1 MLDLKNVNFGTQFET
16 IKIDGIYEKIKNN
29 KVIFI
34 DGIRFNNIAYQS
46 GFYNVVLKNQA
57 YEIVVAV
64 RRNIENKKVIKT
76 TIVIQPSDI
85 IKIIE
90 K

>member
-1 MLDLKNVNFGTQFET
+1 MIDLKNVNFGTQFET

-29 KVIFI
+29 KVIFVE
-34 DGIRFNNIAYQS
+34 GIRFNNITYQS
-46 GFYNVVLKNQA
+46 GFYNVVLKNQT
-57 YEIVVAV
+57 YEIVVAT
-64 RRNIENKKVIKT
+64 RYDIKNKKAIKT

>member
-1 MLDLKNVNFGTQFET
+1 MLDLKNFNFGTQFEA

-29 KVIFI
+29 KVIFV

-46 GFYNVVLKNQA
+46 GFYNVVLKNQT

-64 RRNIENKKVIKT
+64 RYDIKNKKAIKT
-76 TIVIQPSDI
+76 TIAIQPSDI
-85 IKIIE
+85 VKIIE

>member
-16 IKIDGIYEKIKNN
+16 IKIDGVYEKLKNN
-29 KVIFI
+29 KVIFV

-46 GFYNVVLKNQA
+46 GFYNIVLKNQT
-57 YEIVVAV
+57 YEIVVAA
-64 RRNIENKKVIKT
+64 RYDIKNKKAIKT

-85 IKIIE
+85 VKIIE

>member
-1 MLDLKNVNFGTQFET
+1 MIDLKNVNFGTQFET
-16 IKIDGIYEKIKNN
+16 IKIDGVYERLKNN
-29 KVIFI
+29 KVIFV
-34 DGIRFNNIAYQS
+34 DGIRFNNITYQS
-46 GFYNVVLKNQA
+46 GFYNVALKNQT

-64 RRNIENKKVIKT
+64 RYNVKNKKVIKT